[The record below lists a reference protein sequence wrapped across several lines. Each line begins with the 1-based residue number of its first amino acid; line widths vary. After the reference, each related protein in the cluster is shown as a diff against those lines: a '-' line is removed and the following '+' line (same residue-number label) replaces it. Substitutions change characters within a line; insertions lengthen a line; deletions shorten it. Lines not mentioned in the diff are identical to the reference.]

1 MLRFYFIRH
10 AESEANANNHI
21 ICGRSDHVPLSERGL
36 LQAQLLARRLHQ
48 EDMHFDQWFS
58 SVSLR
63 ARQTAE
69 AVARQFQHPL
79 EQIQFSDQLVEIG
92 KGEWEGKVR
101 QEIYTPEMRRMILN
115 DSYEFRPP
123 GGESQKDVEERMWKW
138 INGLAQSQN
147 GRDLDI
153 AIFSHGFAIKSLLVR
168 LLGTPPQSVYQ
179 IITHNS
185 SINGIKYD
193 GERWYVERVNDHS
206 HLSNT
211 EFIGHYW

>member
-10 AESEANANNHI
+10 AESEANANNHL
-21 ICGRSDHVPLSERGL
+21 ICGRSDHVQLSERGQY
-36 LQAQLLARRLHQ
+36 QAQLLAKRLDQ
-48 EDMHFDQWFS
+48 EGLHFDQWFS
-58 SVSLR
+58 SVSMR

-69 AVARQFQHPL
+69 AVAQKFDYPL
-79 EQIQFSDQLVEIG
+79 AQIQLSDQLVEIG

-101 QEIYTPEMRRMILN
+101 KEIYTPEMRQMILN

-123 GGESQKDVEERMWKW
+123 GGESQKDVEERMWNW
-138 INGLAQSQN
+138 LRTVADTQNGQSQN
-147 GRDLDI
+147 I
-153 AIFSHGFAIKSLLVR
+153 AVFSHGFAIKTLLVR
-168 LLGTPPQSVYQ
+168 LLGTPPHSVYK

-185 SINGIKYD
+185 SINGVKYD
-193 GERWYVERVNDHS
+193 GDRWYVERVNDHS